1 MTAGVTVESHPTVA
15 PRLGSGLAH
24 RRAAA
29 SVSFDSARAARV
41 TTVPGGKV
49 LELRLPRVGERV
61 RAGQVLARLWTAEV
75 GSAVAELRLLSQDP
89 VLRAAA
95 EGRLR
100 ALGAPTDAEVDGTW
114 HLRAP
119 LSGVVTARLVDAGA
133 FLAPGAA
140 LAEIA
145 PDAARLAEFYTVYPP
160 VVGTPV
166 SFSDGTATFAGTVQ
180 SVLPA
185 GNAAGTG
192 VRAVLEGQPA
202 VGRPLLATWDE
213 ALPEGLWIPRAAL
226 VDTGARSLVFVVE
239 GTTARPRDVHVVAR
253 SESEVMVHG
262 LDPADRVVA
271 SGAFWL
277 DADTQVAGGDH
288 AGHGGH

>member
-1 MTAGVTVESHPTVA
+1 
-15 PRLGSGLAH
+15 
-24 RRAAA
+24 
-29 SVSFDSARAARV
+29 
-41 TTVPGGKV
+41 
-49 LELRLPRVGERV
+49 
-61 RAGQVLARLWTAEV
+61 AGQVIARLWTAEV

-100 ALGAPTDAEVDGTW
+100 ALGAPADAGVDGTW
-114 HLRAP
+114 NLRAP
-119 LSGVVTARLVDAGA
+119 IGGVVTARLVDAGS

-140 LAEIA
+140 LAEVA
-145 PDAARLAEFYTVYPP
+145 PDAARLAEFYTLVPP
-160 VVGTPV
+160 PVGTPV
-166 SFSDGTATFAGTVQ
+166 SFSDGVDTFAGTVQ
-180 SVLPA
+180 GVLPA

-192 VRAVLEGQPA
+192 VRAMLEAQPA

-213 ALPEGLWIPRAAL
+213 ALPEGLWLPRAAV
-226 VDTGARSLVFVVE
+226 VDTGARAVVFVVD
-239 GTTARPRDVHVVAR
+239 GATAQPRAVHVAAR

-262 LDPADRVVA
+262 IDAADRVVA

-277 DADTQVAGGDH
+277 DADTQVAGGGH